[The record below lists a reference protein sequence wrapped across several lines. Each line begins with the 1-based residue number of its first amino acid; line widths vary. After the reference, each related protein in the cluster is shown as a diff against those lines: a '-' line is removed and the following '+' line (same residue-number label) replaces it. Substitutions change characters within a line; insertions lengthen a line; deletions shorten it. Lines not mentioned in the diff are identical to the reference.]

1 MAKIDSIKEKIN
13 ILRDD
18 YRNLFIFFMTVLTGS
33 FALFFQVLIVKIMF
47 IYTFIGIIGIVVALF
62 ALIKMKKIKYD
73 IDLLIEEL
81 GDLNE

>member
-1 MAKIDSIKEKIN
+1 
-13 ILRDD
+13 
-18 YRNLFIFFMTVLTGS
+18 MTVLTGS
-33 FALFFQVLIVKIMF
+33 FAVFFQVLIVKIMF

-62 ALIKMKKIKYD
+62 ALIKYD